1 MRTRWPCH
9 PADGS
14 RLSSSDST
22 HSTSRVLWVRSQAGA
37 GGPST
42 LQSPWAVVTSR
53 LSWVRTCGQA
63 PVVVGGIQ
71 GLLASGPRAA
81 PSPCSGDLLASRRHG
96 LECHVLGGDIC
107 HSFCLEES
115 PGLSPPQGG
124 VCRIMGPAEGTH
136 ASVHGS
142 GGVADSAGQMQML
155 DRVTRPDGRQGRT
168 GGKPWAPVREGLRAG
183 GYTADLPSTAL
194 GFGTAFVSQTDLGWA
209 AGS

>member
-1 MRTRWPCH
+1 MGRG
-9 PADGS
+9 PACASWAEWVCSIGGAAGRQSGQVGPATWQMAPGS
-14 RLSSSDST
+14 AALTPPTPRLGFCGS
-22 HSTSRVLWVRSQAGA
+22 
-37 GGPST
+37 GPRPA
-42 LQSPWAVVTSR
+42 QEVPSPYSLWAVVTSR

-115 PGLSPPQGG
+115 TGLSPPQGG
-124 VCRIMGPAEGTH
+124 VCRITGPSEGTH
-136 ASVHGS
+136 ASVHSS

-155 DRVTRPDGRQGRT
+155 DRVTRPDGRQGR
-168 GGKPWAPVREGLRAG
+168 K
-183 GYTADLPSTAL
+183 
-194 GFGTAFVSQTDLGWA
+194 
-209 AGS
+209 GSPGHQ